1 MTETQRLDLALVDR
15 GLARSRTAA
24 RTAIEQGR
32 VSVDGRAVVKVSHP
46 VRTDARL
53 EVDGD
58 DRYVSRAALKLSAAL
73 DAAALDV
80 EGLLALDLGA
90 STGGFTQ
97 VLLERG
103 ARRVIALDVGHGQL
117 DPALRADPR
126 VVVVEGENARA
137 LTAERLAELRGVA
150 VSDVAANGSA
160 TGEDAA
166 SAAEPVGVVVAD
178 LSFISLTLVL
188 PAIVATVGTE
198 VPIVL
203 LIKPQFEAGRQGIR
217 EGIVRDAI
225 VRDDAIMTVLW
236 AAADLG
242 LHASELLSSPIVG
255 SAGNH
260 EYLAVFRPGAGVH
273 PTEWRGRAT
282 ALASALPGSPDAVSG
297 SAQSDTAQSSTAQS
311 STAQS
316 STAEASPTDSSQEDP
331 S

>member
-1 MTETQRLDLALVDR
+1 MTETQRLDLALVER

-32 VSVDGRAVVKVSHP
+32 VSVDGRAIVKASHA

-58 DRYVSRAALKLSAAL
+58 DRYVSRAALKLAAAL
-73 DAAALDV
+73 DAADLDV
-80 EGLLALDLGA
+80 SGLQALDLGA

-137 LTAERLAELRGVA
+137 LTAERLAEVSGGA
-150 VSDVAANGSA
+150 V
-160 TGEDAA
+160 
-166 SAAEPVGVVVAD
+166 SAAEPIDLVVAD

-188 PAIVATVGTE
+188 PAIVDTIGTG
-198 VPIVL
+198 VPLVL
-203 LIKPQFEAGRQGIR
+203 LIKPQFEAGRKGIR
-217 EGIVRDAI
+217 EGIVREAGI
-225 VRDDAIMTVLW
+225 RDDAIMTVLW

-242 LHASELLSSPIVG
+242 LHASELISSPIVG

-260 EYLAVFRPGAGVH
+260 EYLAVFRPSAGLN

-282 ALASALPGSPDAVSG
+282 ALSSALPGS
-297 SAQSDTAQSSTAQS
+297 T
-311 STAQS
+311 
-316 STAEASPTDSSQEDP
+316 TDRSQEDP